1 MKCVTI
7 RQFRVIKILYIITGE
22 NIVMGLEKVAFNFMV
37 ERGGKLAKSLLC
49 SKPVKKLDVSS
60 LGVCLSNGNIHFQT
74 EQAAIN
80 YIRHRLL
87 DSLNR
92 PMQQQ
97 FERAITKKGTRIL
110 AETDGT
116 RTYSPPPF
124 TSKHISERLN
134 DKAIRD
140 IELWHSHPDFW
151 GMGNTA
157 PLSPPCGGDIETF
170 NTFHLKKIV
179 AMNSKGEINSIE
191 VVQGYTPRKF
201 DEFRRNF
208 ENFMQT
214 EIYKLLPRNV
224 QKRILEIERYATE
237 NRGKEIPSSLKKE
250 IDELEQLCIKAQSSG
265 EGAKL
270 MHEYYK
276 TADKYGM
283 KYYTDF
289 SNL

>member
-1 MKCVTI
+1 
-7 RQFRVIKILYIITGE
+7 
-22 NIVMGLEKVAFNFMV
+22 MGLQKVAFNFMV
-37 ERGGKLAKSLLC
+37 ERGGKLVKSLLC

-110 AETDGT
+110 AETNGT

-124 TSKHISERLN
+124 TSKEISERLN
-134 DKAIRD
+134 DNAIRD

-151 GMGNTA
+151 GKGKTA
-157 PLSPPCGGDIETF
+157 PLSPPDGGDIAMLNEL
-170 NTFHLKKIV
+170 HLKKMV
-179 AMNSKGEINSIE
+179 AMNSKGEINSME
-191 VVQGYTPRKF
+191 VAQGYTPEKF
-201 DEFRRNF
+201 KEFRQNF

-214 EIYKLLPRNV
+214 QICKLLPEKAQR
-224 QKRILEIERYATE
+224 RMAEIEKYVIE
-237 NRGKEIPSSLKKE
+237 NQGKEIPSALKKE

>member
-1 MKCVTI
+1 
-7 RQFRVIKILYIITGE
+7 
-22 NIVMGLEKVAFNFMV
+22 MGLQKVAFNFMV

-87 DSLNR
+87 DSLDR

-110 AETDGT
+110 TEADGT

-124 TSKHISERLN
+124 TSKEISERLN
-134 DKAIRD
+134 DNAIRD

-151 GMGNTA
+151 GKGNTA

-191 VVQGYTPRKF
+191 IVQGYTPRKF

-214 EIYKLLPRNV
+214 EIYKLLPESV
-224 QKRILEIERYATE
+224 QKRIAEIEKYAVE
-237 NRGKEIPSSLKKE
+237 NQGKGIPSTIKKE
-250 IDELEQLCIKAQSSG
+250 IEELEQLFIKAQSSG

>member
-1 MKCVTI
+1 
-7 RQFRVIKILYIITGE
+7 
-22 NIVMGLEKVAFNFMV
+22 MGLEKVAFNFIV

-74 EQAAIN
+74 EQAAVN

-87 DSLNR
+87 NSLNK
-92 PMQQQ
+92 PIEQQ
-97 FERAITKKGTRIL
+97 FERGIVKRGTRIL
-110 AETDGT
+110 KEIDGT
-116 RTYSPPPF
+116 RTKLPIPF
-124 TSKHISERLN
+124 APKEIIERLDDN
-134 DKAIRD
+134 AVRD

-151 GMGNTA
+151 GKGKAA

-170 NTFHLKKIV
+170 NTFHIKKIV

-191 VVQGYTPRKF
+191 AVQGYSPEKF
-201 DEFRRNF
+201 KEFQRNF

-214 EIYKLLPRNV
+214 QIYKLLPRNV
-224 QKRILEIERYATE
+224 QKRIVEIERYAKE
-237 NRGKEIPSSLKKE
+237 NRGKEIPSALKKE
-250 IDELEQLCIKAQSSG
+250 IDEIEQLCIKAQSSG